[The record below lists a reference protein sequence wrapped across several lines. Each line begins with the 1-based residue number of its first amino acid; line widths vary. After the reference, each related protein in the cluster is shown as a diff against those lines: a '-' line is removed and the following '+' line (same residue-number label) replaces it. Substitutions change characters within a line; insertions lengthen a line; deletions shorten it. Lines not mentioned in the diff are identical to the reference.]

1 VRIGDERPCLAVV
14 EEHRITTALDPYFAL
29 PALSAYSG
37 ISVRTL
43 RDRLPSIPHYKLP
56 GVKGT
61 TGKILVRRSEFDQW
75 MEAFKITPAPAP
87 RGVNHPLDQ
96 IIAEARRR
104 RSTAR
109 RSTA

>member
-29 PALSAYSG
+29 SALSAYSG

-43 RDRLPSIPHYKLP
+43 RDRLPSIPHYKLR

-61 TGKILVRRSEFDQW
+61 TGKILVRRSDFDQW
-75 MEAFKITPAPAP
+75 MAAFKVIPAPAP

-96 IIAEARRR
+96 IIAEAR
-104 RSTAR
+104 AR
-109 RSTA
+109 RSTRLDSV